1 MSKPVR
7 VQIYDQSYLI
17 GGDLEEAYVQRLAGF
32 VDNKMRDVAEATH
45 TVDSL
50 KVAVLSALA
59 IADELHSLRNERET
73 LDGTLREQAERCLTL
88 VERALKQTA

>member
-17 GGDLEEAYVQRLAGF
+17 GGDLEEAYVQKLAGF

>member
-1 MSKPVR
+1 
-7 VQIYDQSYLI
+7 
-17 GGDLEEAYVQRLAGF
+17 GGDLEEAYVQKLAGF

>member
-17 GGDLEEAYVQRLAGF
+17 GGDLEEAYVQKLAGY

-73 LDGTLREQAERCLTL
+73 LDGTLREQTERCLTL
-88 VERALKQTA
+88 VELALKQTA

>member
-1 MSKPVR
+1 
-7 VQIYDQSYLI
+7 
-17 GGDLEEAYVQRLAGF
+17 
-32 VDNKMRDVAEATH
+32 
-45 TVDSL
+45 
-50 KVAVLSALA
+50 VAVLSALA